1 MKRIIIATISFV
13 LTMLLLALINWFEI
27 ESGNIDK
34 INKKHLSEIE
44 RLNKIAKINTW
55 LDTVI
60 QPHIASLP
68 TNKELADHNLV
79 KYFDLYSKNLHFRVS
94 HYIYGEDNLRNLDIE
109 FTLQR
114 EQKKHVLQLMQLQ
127 YAQGFLQFNTLE
139 VNKEKIKGELHLIQP
154 FYGENNASH
163 E

>member
-1 MKRIIIATISFV
+1 MKRTLIATLSFV
-13 LTMLLLALINWFEI
+13 VTMLLVALVNWFEI
-27 ESGNIDK
+27 ESNNIDK

-68 TNKELADHNLV
+68 TNKELADQNLV

-94 HYIYGEDNLRNLDIE
+94 HYIYGEENLRNLDIE
-109 FTLQR
+109 FTVDR
-114 EQKKHVLQLMQLQ
+114 DQKKSILQLMQLQ
-127 YAQGFLQFNTLE
+127 YTQGFLQFNNFE
-139 VNKEKIKGELHLIQP
+139 INKGKIKGELHLIQP
-154 FYGENNASH
+154 FYGENNASDQ
-163 E
+163 